1 MSNLEVVKDLLFQAG
16 ALIEM
21 HYAGLMTT
29 NETLLSVIEIIE
41 KAVDAHAEGGTI
53 KVGEI
58 DKNTGLRIKQGWVN
72 DEGPVAR
79 EREIDWRHDMRNI
92 RSGK

>member
-1 MSNLEVVKDLLFQAG
+1 MRTKDMSNLEVVKDLLFQAG

-53 KVGEI
+53 KAGEI
-58 DKNTGLRIKQGWVN
+58 DENTGLRIEQGWVK
-72 DEGPVAR
+72 DTKEG
-79 EREIDWRHDMRNI
+79 
-92 RSGK
+92 K